1 VLERATLF
9 AYVATFQRSH
19 VSNKPISQ
27 GLSLLCR
34 NATTFALSFK
44 FQRDVG
50 VLLVRSFL
58 LNSTQTSTI
67 LAEAES
73 VSATI
78 PCLMSKID
86 SMTGFTKS

>member
-9 AYVATFQRSH
+9 AYVATFQ
-19 VSNKPISQ
+19 
-27 GLSLLCR
+27 
-34 NATTFALSFK
+34 TFALSFK